1 MGSTPISSFQSLPKL
16 KGGQRTGVICREI
29 RGEHGGPGVL
39 RISGLWGL
47 IIRLALTAVGQPPR
61 KDFGGTGRIRIWGV
75 RWEERFEGEARFE
88 CRF

>member
-1 MGSTPISSFQSLPKL
+1 L

-61 KDFGGTGRIRIWGV
+61 KDFGGDKPDQDLGRSVGRAF
-75 RWEERFEGEARFE
+75 RR
-88 CRF
+88 

>member
-47 IIRLALTAVGQPPR
+47 IIRLALTAVGQPPG
-61 KDFGGTGRIRIWGV
+61 KDFGGDKPDQDLGRSVGRAF
-75 RWEERFEGEARFE
+75 RR
-88 CRF
+88 